1 MVKSQWLVNAHSK
14 KEDKKTCLCAS
25 VYHSVPEVNRKIL
38 KCIIL
43 CSDLFRFHPLNPN
56 QYICLSI

>member
-25 VYHSVPEVNRKIL
+25 VYHSVPKVNRKIL

-43 CSDLFRFHPLNPN
+43 YTDLFRFHPLNPN